1 MSLSNKVVWSEGL
14 FLQPQHFQQQDR
26 HFERYI
32 EARCQALIGYSW
44 GFTELELE
52 RDLLRRPELRGRLV
66 VPVVG
71 GLSGTGLEHPQA
83 LTDLVRDLGI
93 ADVVRFVPAQ
103 SQRELADWYCAASLV
118 CVPSRSETFG
128 LVALE
133 AQACGT
139 PVVAAGVGGLTTAVR
154 DGRSGVLVDGH
165 DPDRWARVISDLL
178 ASPDRLG
185 ALRTGALSHAGGFG
199 WSRTAAETLEVYA
212 KAAHSVWSERT
223 AAPLAS
229 ALP

>member
-1 MSLSNKVVWSEGL
+1 
-14 FLQPQHFQQQDR
+14 
-26 HFERYI
+26 
-32 EARCQALIGYSW
+32 
-44 GFTELELE
+44 
-52 RDLLRRPELRGRLV
+52 
-66 VPVVG
+66 VVG

-165 DPDRWARVISDLL
+165 DPYRWAGVIDDLL
-178 ASPDRLG
+178 ASPDRQG
-185 ALRTGALSHAGGFG
+185 ALRAGALSHAGGFG
-199 WSRTAAETLEVYA
+199 WSRTAVETL
-212 KAAHSVWSERT
+212 AAYIRAAQSVWSERT
-223 AAPLAS
+223 VTPLAP